1 MANPNLKSVASKS
14 NVLALK
20 APVTT
25 TATGSPEGHINKV
38 LSEYEFAIEPLVPQ
52 LTQFLIYKMF
62 LMVESQ
68 DPYTS
73 LRGIELLAKTDWV
86 GLFKERV
93 EISVN
98 AKSTK
103 ELQAELEALVL
114 KVGYNA
120 FEAPMVTGS
129 DDETT

>member
-1 MANPNLKSVASKS
+1 MANLNLKSVANKS

-20 APVTT
+20 APAPATT
-25 TATGSPEGHINKV
+25 PGSPEKHINKV
-38 LSEYEFAIEPLVPQ
+38 LSGYEFAIEPLVPQ

-86 GLFKERV
+86 GLFKERI
-93 EISVN
+93 EISAS
-98 AKSTK
+98 AKS
-103 ELQAELEALVL
+103 AL
-114 KVGYNA
+114 
-120 FEAPMVTGS
+120 P
-129 DDETT
+129 

>member
-1 MANPNLKSVASKS
+1 MVSL
-14 NVLALK
+14 L
-20 APVTT
+20 PVTT
-25 TATGSPEGHINKV
+25 TATPEKHINKV
-38 LSEYEFAIEPLVPQ
+38 LSGYEFAIEPLVPQ

-62 LMVESQ
+62 LMVESP

-103 ELQAELEALVL
+103 ELQDELQALVL

-120 FEAPMVTGS
+120 IKAPMVS
-129 DDETT
+129 ESNDETI

>member
-1 MANPNLKSVASKS
+1 MADLNLKSVASNS

-38 LSEYEFAIEPLVPQ
+38 LSGYEFAIEPLVPQ

-73 LRGIELLAKTDWV
+73 LKGIELLAKTDWV

-103 ELQAELEALVL
+103 ELQDELQALVL
-114 KVGYNA
+114 KVG
-120 FEAPMVTGS
+120 
-129 DDETT
+129 

>member
-1 MANPNLKSVASKS
+1 MANPNLKSIVKKS

-20 APVTT
+20 TPVIT
-25 TATGSPEGHINKV
+25 TATATPEGHINKV
-38 LSEYEFAIEPLVPQ
+38 LSEYEYSIEPLVPQ

-120 FEAPMVTGS
+120 IKAPMVSDS

>member
-1 MANPNLKSVASKS
+1 MADLNLKSVVSKS
-14 NVLALK
+14 NVLALI

-25 TATGSPEGHINKV
+25 TATGSPEKHINKV
-38 LSEYEFAIEPLVPQ
+38 LSEYEYAIEPLVPQ

-62 LMVESQ
+62 LMVESP

-86 GLFKERV
+86 GLFKERI
-93 EISVN
+93 EISAS

-120 FEAPMVTGS
+120 FEAPIVSGS
-129 DDETT
+129 NEDE

>member
-1 MANPNLKSVASKS
+1 MADLNLKSVASNS

-38 LSEYEFAIEPLVPQ
+38 LSGYEFAIEPLVPQ

-73 LRGIELLAKTDWV
+73 LKGIELLAKTDWV

-103 ELQAELEALVL
+103 ELQDELEALVL

-120 FEAPMVTGS
+120 TKAPMVS
-129 DDETT
+129 DSNDDK

>member
-1 MANPNLKSVASKS
+1 MADLNLKSVARKS

-25 TATGSPEGHINKV
+25 TTTGSPEGHINKV
-38 LSEYEFAIEPLVPQ
+38 LSGYEYAIEPLVPQ

-73 LRGIELLAKTDWV
+73 LKGIELLAKTDWV
-86 GLFKERV
+86 GLFKERI
-93 EISVN
+93 EIS
-98 AKSTK
+98 ASTKSTK

-120 FEAPMVTGS
+120 FEAPMVSGS
-129 DDETT
+129 NDDE

>member
-1 MANPNLKSVASKS
+1 MADLNLKSVASKS

-20 APVTT
+20 APVTA
-25 TATGSPEGHINKV
+25 TATPEKHINKV
-38 LSEYEFAIEPLVPQ
+38 LSDYEFAIEPLVPQ

-73 LRGIELLAKTDWV
+73 LKGIELLAKTDWV
-86 GLFKERV
+86 GLFKERI
-93 EISVN
+93 EIS
-98 AKSTK
+98 ASTKSTK

-120 FEAPMVTGS
+120 FEAPMVSGS
-129 DDETT
+129 NDDE